1 MSPIG
6 PTALGHVVHDE
17 TLVKWFLDCGADP
30 NGGYKYETAFSDAVS
45 SGSIEVIKM
54 FLEHGADVHR
64 GDVMFF
70 ATGPK
75 RAVEVTRVLLCKGAD
90 PNRLRFDG
98 LEPG

>member
-1 MSPIG
+1 
-6 PTALGHVVHDE
+6 
-17 TLVKWFLDCGADP
+17 
-30 NGGYKYETAFSDAVS
+30 
-45 SGSIEVIKM
+45 M

-98 LEPG
+98 LEPGYRLDLVLALLKGGADVNVKDTLGRTPRMLAELRRESEVLVLLFARKQGLL

>member
-1 MSPIG
+1 
-6 PTALGHVVHDE
+6 
-17 TLVKWFLDCGADP
+17 
-30 NGGYKYETAFSDAVS
+30 
-45 SGSIEVIKM
+45 M

-75 RAVEVTRVLLCKGAD
+75 RAVEVTRALLCKGAD